1 MFIQII
7 TTQTDTTTDTTTDT
21 ATATTTGIPAVII
34 GSMTLPIEKG
44 LHTGTEQRASASILL
59 SLPGQ
64 EPARAETVQ
73 QEGSR
78 QSHPRQELARTEAVQ
93 QAGSQQSHPH
103 QELVL
108 QRAVIRTAVF
118 SVRTWAPG
126 EPPVCN
132 GKAPSHPGVESKDK
146 WGGLPLREI
155 ILSKGSAMEALNA
168 GQANAGA

>member
-1 MFIQII
+1 MDSTCSYGPGSTGTATMFIQII
-7 TTQTDTTTDTTTDT
+7 ITTADTTTTMTTTT
-21 ATATTTGIPAVII
+21 MTGIPAIMI

-44 LHTGTEQRASASILL
+44 SHTGTEQRASALILH
-59 SLPGQ
+59 SHPGQ
-64 EPARAETVQ
+64 EP
-73 QEGSR
+73 
-78 QSHPRQELARTEAVQ
+78 ARTEAVQ

-126 EPPVCN
+126 KPPACN